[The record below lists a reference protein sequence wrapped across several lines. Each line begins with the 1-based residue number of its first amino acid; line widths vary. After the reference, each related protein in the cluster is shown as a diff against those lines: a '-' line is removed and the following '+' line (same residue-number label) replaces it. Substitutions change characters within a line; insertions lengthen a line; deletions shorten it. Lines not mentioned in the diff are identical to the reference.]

1 MGPDALWLTEFLL
14 KLLILEPGMRFLDHS
29 CGMGMTS
36 IFPAWEFG
44 MEFWA
49 IDLRISVEN
58 STRRFS
64 VSGSV
69 DQINVVHSGG
79 RAVRYETEKRPWIK

>member
-1 MGPDALWLTEFLL
+1 MGLDALWLTEFLL
-14 KLLILEPGMRFLDHS
+14 ESLTLEPGMRFLDHG

-36 IFPAWEFG
+36 IFLAWEFG
-44 MEFWA
+44 MEVWA
-49 IDLRISVEN
+49 NDLRILAEN

-69 DQINVVHSGG
+69 DQIT
-79 RAVRYETEKRPWIK
+79 RCIRM

>member
-14 KLLILEPGMRFLDHS
+14 ESLTLEPGMRFLDHG

-36 IFPAWEFG
+36 IFLAWEFG
-44 MEFWA
+44 MEVWA
-49 IDLRISVEN
+49 NDLRISAEN

-69 DQINVVHSGG
+69 DQINEVHPDL